1 MRNRPRLAVLGCAA
15 FLLAAST
22 LNGSEPLRMR
32 VSPELMLAPGLVTV
46 RASVEAD
53 SQNRFLEVVAESED
67 FYRSSQVQ
75 LNGKDAPV
83 LNVVE
88 FRNLPT
94 GMYHITGVLVGEHGP
109 RATVLKVAKVA
120 ASVGSIR

>member
-1 MRNRPRLAVLGCAA
+1 MRNRPRTAALACGA

-32 VSPELMLAPGLVTV
+32 VSPELTLAPGLLTV

-53 SQNRFLEVVAESED
+53 PQNRFLEVVAESEA
-67 FYRSSQVQ
+67 FFRSSRIQ
-75 LNGKDAPV
+75 LDGRDAPV
-83 LNVVE
+83 LNVIE

-94 GMYHITGVLVGEHGP
+94 GLYQITGVLVGERGP
-109 RATVLKVAKVA
+109 RATVLKLAKVA
-120 ASVGSIR
+120 PSIGAAR